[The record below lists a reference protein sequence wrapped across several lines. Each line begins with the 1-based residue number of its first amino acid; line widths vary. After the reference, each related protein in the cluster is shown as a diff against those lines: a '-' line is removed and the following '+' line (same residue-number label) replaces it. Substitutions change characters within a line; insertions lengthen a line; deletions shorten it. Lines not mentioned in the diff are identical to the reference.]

1 MCFRLFLHLLL
12 IRNWQKYILKSFC
25 CFLQMRLFILFSHR
39 WLKRRLILTAQNFG
53 LFWKLKF
60 GVMSAR
66 GARIHKRSWKRKKED
81 EEMFFWQRR
90 RSAELR
96 LLSAA
101 SADPAA
107 LRVSVI
113 LPLFRPEIST
123 GFHCSPPRSPPAAT
137 GCSAQHR
144 CTLSCFQNTVSSLGY
159 DERLGE

>member
-1 MCFRLFLHLLL
+1 MCLRLFLRLLL
-12 IRNWQKYILKSFC
+12 IRNWQKYIHKIFRS
-25 CFLQMRLFILFSHR
+25 FLQIRLFILFSLC
-39 WLKRRLILTAQNFG
+39 WLKSGLILTAQT
-53 LFWKLKF
+53 LDCLELKF

-90 RSAELR
+90 HSARLR

-113 LPLFRPEIST
+113 LPLFRAEIST
-123 GFHCSPPRSPPAAT
+123 DFHCSTPRSAAAT
-137 GCSAQHR
+137 GCSAQHL
-144 CTLSCFQNTVSSLGY
+144 CTLSCFQNTCVSSFGY
-159 DERLGE
+159 D

>member
-1 MCFRLFLHLLL
+1 MCLRLFLHFLL
-12 IRNWQKYILKSFC
+12 IRNLQKYIHKIFC
-25 CFLQMRLFILFSHR
+25 RFRQMRLFTLFSLR
-39 WLKRRLILTAQNFG
+39 WLKSRLILTAQTSDC
-53 LFWKLKF
+53 LELKF

-81 EEMFFWQRR
+81 EELFFWQCR

-123 GFHCSPPRSPPAAT
+123 DFHCSTPRSAAAT
-137 GCSAQHR
+137 GCSAQH
-144 CTLSCFQNTVSSLGY
+144 LCFLNTVSSFGC
-159 DERLGE
+159 D